1 MRAGPLVRRE
11 LRDAVRR
18 YWFLVNTG
26 VFVLAGLLLMLFG
39 QPDAMLL
46 GARGHARTL
55 AGLMQ
60 LAMVFVP
67 LMALI
72 PASVAIAAE
81 REEGTLDYL
90 LAQPVTRSE
99 VYFGKWTGV
108 CGATALSVLAGFGL
122 VGMVAAAR
130 GVPAAPVA
138 ALLGC
143 TLLLV
148 LLFVALGLGLSSRT
162 VSASRATSLSLTLW
176 IALTGLGSLGVMSA
190 FVQWG
195 VPARVLQTWSIVNPV
210 EAYRIA
216 GILIVDPA
224 TTALGPVGES
234 LFDAVG
240 RRGVIALTMGSLAA
254 WTMVALGLGLR
265 SFATAE
271 AGAKSTSRM
280 PLSP

>member
-72 PASVAIAAE
+72 PAAVAIAAE

-90 LAQPVTRSE
+90 LAQPVTRRE
-99 VYFGKWTGV
+99 VYLGKWTGV
-108 CGATALSVLAGFGL
+108 CAAAALSVLAGFGL

-130 GVPAAPVA
+130 GVPAAPIG

-148 LLFVALGLGLSSRT
+148 LVFVALGLGLSSRT
-162 VSASRATSLSLTLW
+162 VSASRATSLGLTLW

-195 VPARVLQTWSIVNPV
+195 LPARVLQTWSIVNPV
-210 EAYRIA
+210 EAYRMA

-234 LFDAVG
+234 LFEAVG
-240 RRGVIALTMGSLAA
+240 RRGVIALAIVSLAA
-254 WTMVALGLGLR
+254 WTMIALGLGLR
-265 SFATAE
+265 SFAAAE